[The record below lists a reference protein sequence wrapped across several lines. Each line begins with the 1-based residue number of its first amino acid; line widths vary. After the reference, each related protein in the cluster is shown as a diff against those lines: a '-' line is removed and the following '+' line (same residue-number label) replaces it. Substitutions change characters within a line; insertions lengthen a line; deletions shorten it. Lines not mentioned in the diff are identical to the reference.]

1 MEVIQFAWG
10 GCGNFI
16 KQCLTCDTTYDK
28 TVEFYTNL
36 KVDETYVSQEWAI
49 RNDEQYVLVHDI
61 INASGINLVWNN
73 SLDTSF
79 HYILKNITINHLTDN
94 IVLRTRAVV
103 GYNQKLETRL
113 KQLPHVVI
121 DELLGDSNKLFEFC
135 QQRNTNVDPVKITH
149 IHRLWKQ
156 GTKKYYARNSNK
168 VLEYFSQLG
177 LDYSPINLY
186 NILYENTNT

>member
-16 KQCLTCDTTYDK
+16 KQCLTSDTTYNK

-49 RNDEQYVLVHDI
+49 RNDDQYVLTHDS
-61 INASGINLVWNN
+61 INPNGINLVWNN

-103 GYNQKLETRL
+103 GYNQKLEARL
-113 KQLPHVVI
+113 KKLQHVVV
-121 DELLGDSNKLFEFC
+121 DNLLRDSNQLFEFC
-135 QQRNTNVDPVKITH
+135 RQYNPNVELETIKE
-149 IHRLWKQ
+149 IHHLWKQ
-156 GTKKYYARNSNK
+156 GTKKYYDQNSTK
-168 VLEYFSQLG
+168 VLDYFSQLG
-177 LDYSPINLY
+177 LDYSPTNLY
-186 NILYENTNT
+186 NILYANTNT